1 MLVRSERRV
10 LKERSMRR
18 RRLKK
23 LWKRLGEL
31 RRQSNRRDQ
40 LMLKLGA
47 AKKDAGRA
55 WFLVEVDVPHTDEK
69 LAAHGLTYR
78 LRRKKP
84 RQVFRREGRYLLR
97 SNMTGEDPAALWRH
111 YMQLTGTGVQ
121 GAQAQ
126 SCHPAHLPSAR
137 TAH

>member
-1 MLVRSERRV
+1 
-10 LKERSMRR
+10 MRR

-55 WFLVEVDVPHTDEK
+55 WFLVEVQIPKTDEE
-69 LAAHGLTYR
+69 LAANGLTYR
-78 LRRKKP
+78 LRREKL
-84 RQVFRREGRYLLR
+84 REVL
-97 SNMTGEDPAALWRH
+97 S
-111 YMQLTGTGVQ
+111 
-121 GAQAQ
+121 
-126 SCHPAHLPSAR
+126 
-137 TAH
+137 TA

>member
-1 MLVRSERRV
+1 
-10 LKERSMRR
+10 MRR

-55 WFLVEVDVPHTDEK
+55 WFLVEVQVPQTDEE
-69 LAAHGLTYR
+69 LAAYGITYR
-78 LRRKKP
+78 LRREKL

-97 SNMTGEDPAALWRH
+97 SNIEDPAALWRH
-111 YMQLTGTGVQ
+111 YMQLTDRAGVQ
-121 GAQAQ
+121 GTETQ
-126 SCHPAHLPSAR
+126 SCHPTHLPPA
-137 TAH
+137 

>member
-1 MLVRSERRV
+1 
-10 LKERSMRR
+10 MRR
-18 RRLKK
+18 RRLNK

-55 WFLVEVDVPHTDEK
+55 WFLAEVQVPHTDEE
-69 LAAHGLTYR
+69 LAAHGFTYR
-78 LRRKKP
+78 LRREKL

-97 SNMTGEDPAALWRH
+97 SNMVAEDPATLWRL
-111 YMQLTGTGVQ
+111 YMQLIEIE
-121 GAQAQ
+121 QAFN
-126 SCHPAHLPSAR
+126 PGR
-137 TAH
+137 TSR